1 MQEGLISL
9 LKRRE
14 MISNLVSRDLKSR
27 YKGSVLGFLWSV
39 LTPLFMAIIYVF
51 FLRILARGVP
61 LSSIIIG
68 VFVWQFTAQSV
79 NGGMVAI
86 TANDNLVKKVF
97 FPRTVLPLAS
107 TLGNLVNF
115 LLSMIVGL
123 IVVAVLLMRQ
133 DQFFNPMIILVPLLI
148 LYHFLFNFSISL
160 LLSSSNVYF
169 RDTQH
174 LVGVLLT
181 AWFFI
186 SPAMYDL
193 DLVRGLEGVSQQV
206 MDLYMLNPMA
216 GMITAYRALILPD
229 AMFPYN
235 AYTLIGLLVPI
246 PLFFISLLLFKRAQK
261 NFADYL

>member
-1 MQEGLISL
+1 MSDGLFSL

-39 LTPLFMAIIYVF
+39 LTPLFMAVIYVF

-79 NGGMVAI
+79 SGGMMAI
-86 TANDNLVKKVF
+86 TSNDNLVKKVF

-115 LLSMIVGL
+115 LLSMVVGL
-123 IVVAVLLMRQ
+123 AVVGVLLFRMN
-133 DQFFNPMIILVPLLI
+133 QFFNPMVILLPVLI
-148 LYHFLFNFSISL
+148 FYHFLFNFSISL
-160 LLSSSNVYF
+160 LLSSSNVYY

-181 AWFFI
+181 AWFFV

-193 DLVRGLEGVSQQV
+193 DLVRGLEGVSSKV

-216 GMITAYRALILPD
+216 GIISGYRALILPD
-229 AMFPYN
+229 AVFTLN
-235 AYTLIGLLVPI
+235 LYTLVGLLIPI
-246 PLFFISLLLFKRAQK
+246 PLFFISLFIFKRSQH
-261 NFADYL
+261 NFADHL